1 MTTSELD
8 ALLAT
13 ATGAVT
19 DAADYIRTHHP
30 VRVTQ
35 KSDRDMVT
43 DVDMAVERMIRERL
57 AEATPDIGF
66 LGEEEGGSQ
75 TASGLRWVLDPVDGT
90 ANFARGVELCAVSLA
105 LVEDDEP
112 IVGVIHLP
120 YTDREYTAVSGQ
132 GALCNGDPISASGTE
147 QLHDAI
153 VAIGDYA
160 VGERAEEKNRGHLQL
175 TERLATRA
183 QRVRMF
189 GSVAI
194 DLAYVA
200 SGIIDA
206 AITLDNKPWDVA
218 AGVLIAR
225 EAGVLVLDANG
236 SQHNVRARAT
246 VAVTPTLRD
255 EIIALLTHTAR
266 TDATALRQP

>member
-1 MTTSELD
+1 MTTSD
-8 ALLAT
+8 MDSLLAT
-13 ATGAVT
+13 ATSAVT

-43 DVDMAVERMIRERL
+43 DVDMAVERMIRDRL

-75 TASGLRWVLDPVDGT
+75 TANGLRWVLDPVDGT

-112 IVGVIHLP
+112 IIGVIHLP
-120 YTDREYTAVSGQ
+120 YIDRQYTAVSEQ
-132 GALCNGDPISASGTE
+132 GARCNGEPISASGIDRLQE
-147 QLHDAI
+147 AI

-160 VGERAEEKNRGHLQL
+160 VGERAEEKNRSHLQL

-225 EAGVLVLDANG
+225 EAGALVLDTDGTPHSPRAN
-236 SQHNVRARAT
+236 AT
-246 VAVTPTLRD
+246 VAVTPTLR
-255 EIIALLTHTAR
+255 EQVMPLLSGAVSAVPTAPVHR
-266 TDATALRQP
+266 